1 MPALRMGA
9 EHPGDS
15 TTCSLDFTD
24 CSATPE
30 RRVHFGLTLRGRP
43 PPKRLPDPVLDQVL
57 AERAVRAKIAA
68 TEAAHAQ
75 SPTAAAVTT
84 AEDEAILAPIIA
96 QMARDRD
103 KAASR
108 NSEHWG
114 CIEERE
120 EAHSWKHATALANEL
135 PESCIEQLLGGPEA
149 VVRVPCARERVNIAV
164 SAIRRRGG
172 PDGAG
177 SRLALA
183 ALRTLALMAPEGVP
197 PLPATPAF
205 VASCKR
211 RVDEAAR
218 IKYASRKQGGATS
231 GSTRASLRWATSR
244 KGSAWTYARPA

>member
-1 MPALRMGA
+1 MSRSTLPSLVARFVLKYLQHFENDQREFCFKTGHGGVS
-9 EHPGDS
+9 ESPYGLQPGGDS

-30 RRVHFGLTLRGRP
+30 RRVHFDLTLRGRP

-75 SPTAAAVTT
+75 GRTAAVAIT
-84 AEDEAILAPIIA
+84 AEDDAILAPIIA

-120 EAHSWKHATALANEL
+120 EAHSWKHATALGPL
-135 PESCIEQLLGGPEA
+135 PTSSL
-149 VVRVPCARERVNIAV
+149 
-164 SAIRRRGG
+164 S
-172 PDGAG
+172 
-177 SRLALA
+177 LALSSSWEA
-183 ALRTLALMAPEGVP
+183 RRQW
-197 PLPATPAF
+197 
-205 VASCKR
+205 CKCLVR
-211 RVDEAAR
+211 
-218 IKYASRKQGGATS
+218 TS
-231 GSTRASLRWATSR
+231 G
-244 KGSAWTYARPA
+244 